1 MIPVCLRHTFNSAT
15 VDDPV
20 SLTHGSAEPSKPRS
34 LAEWLTTFL
43 ENGDAAYY
51 ENMEIDDWEDGTGF
65 ADDYY
70 DEIDE
75 SIIDT
80 LVILGLAGVLA
91 FLVYYRNQAAE
102 RARRLREQQERLQQ
116 QAGGAHPGERGN
128 GQGQTG
134 EERRQGG
141 APADGGFF
149 PPPDDPNFNAWVAG
163 GVGH

>member
-1 MIPVCLRHTFNSAT
+1 
-15 VDDPV
+15 
-20 SLTHGSAEPSKPRS
+20 
-34 LAEWLTTFL
+34 
-43 ENGDAAYY
+43 
-51 ENMEIDDWEDGTGF
+51 MEVDDWEDGTGF

-70 DEIDE
+70 DDIDE

-102 RARRLREQQERLQQ
+102 RARRTREQQQQ
-116 QAGGAHPGERGN
+116 QQQQQ
-128 GQGQTG
+128 QGQHHDG
-134 EERRQGG
+134 GVRRDG
-141 APADGGFF
+141 AQADGGFF